1 MLNSKTAIPVWPGY
15 VASMASLVLS
25 LLLLLAILTLALT
38 QVGKLVQQ
46 YSAEQL
52 RQALKE
58 EAGERDK
65 SKEAPPP
72 PTPNVVAA
80 PEVKRKP
87 GDILVP
93 GTPLRQIR
101 LRIDPGLSDIPLP
114 QQAQLLRAILDTGAP
129 EGTKWRIWAAVPP
142 EGAVME
148 KNTYRLMLAVR
159 ELLTKA
165 KIQES
170 NIDLKLSHDAH
181 ALDQSGSGVIV
192 IHFAPLHATAGERS
206 GNGTP

>member
-1 MLNSKTAIPVWPGY
+1 MLNLKAAPSVWPGY

-58 EAGERDK
+58 EAGEPNK
-65 SKEAPPP
+65 SKYPPV
-72 PTPNVVAA
+72 TPNVAV

-114 QQAQLLRAILDTGAP
+114 QQAQLLRAVADTGAQ
-129 EGTKWRIWAAVPP
+129 EGVKWRIWATVPA
-142 EGAVME
+142 EDAVME

-159 ELLTKA
+159 ELLIKA
-165 KIQES
+165 RAHES
-170 NIDLKLSHDAH
+170 DIDLRLSHDTH
-181 ALDQSGSGVIV
+181 ASDRNGNGVIV
-192 IHFAPLHATAGERS
+192 IHFAPMHLTAGDRS
-206 GNGTP
+206 SNGTP